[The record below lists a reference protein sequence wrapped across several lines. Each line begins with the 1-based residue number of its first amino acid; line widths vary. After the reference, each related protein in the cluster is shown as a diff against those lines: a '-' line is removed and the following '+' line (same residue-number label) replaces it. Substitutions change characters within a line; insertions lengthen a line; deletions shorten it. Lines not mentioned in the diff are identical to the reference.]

1 MCAVDRVWEWHNG
14 AQPIV
19 TARVL
24 IHPRCL
30 HGPAIGALE
39 AALQSHGFVPNE
51 VAVGPPSAAGHCDLV
66 RLVDKQGD
74 VLTFE
79 RMDGARFVMTKGEG
93 A

>member
-1 MCAVDRVWEWHNG
+1 M
-14 AQPIV
+14 

-39 AALQSHGFVPNE
+39 ATLQARGFVPNE
-51 VAVGPPSAAGHCDLV
+51 LAVGPPSGAGHCDLV

-74 VLTFE
+74 VLTLE
-79 RMDGARFVMTKGEG
+79 RMDGARVEHVMTKGDG